1 MFRRSCKF
9 EALYS
14 ILVEGRLRASSGEV
28 VGERVLQDA
37 PEAVY
42 VHSLKEKAENYVRYV
57 HLFQDHAFWCCKWQ
71 VRVDRTRKVKHPYK
85 TDQWLQ
91 QVDAVE
97 LEALWIRGMS
107 GGSLN
112 NSESVQFRWD
122 DMLEANPFQRN
133 RGEKTYRFR
142 CRSCHRRFRVGI

>member
-28 VGERVLQDA
+28 VGERVLQNA

-42 VHSLKEKAENYVRYV
+42 VHSLKMNAENYVCYV
-57 HLFQDHAFWCCKWQ
+57 HLFQDNASWCCMWEVK
-71 VRVDRTRKVKHPYK
+71 VDRTRKINFPGK
-85 TDQWLQ
+85 TNQWLQ
-91 QVDAVE
+91 HVDSVE

-107 GGSLN
+107 GENLK
-112 NSESVQFRWD
+112 NSESVQFLWD
-122 DMLEANPFQRN
+122 PMFEANPFPRN
-133 RGEKTYRFR
+133 MG
-142 CRSCHRRFRVGI
+142 